1 MSLRPPRF
9 CARLFQRRAGRS
21 AAHIAAPAAACA
33 ATAPPQALNTH
44 SMMPASRLVRQRFEG
59 RPVVRTPAAPGP
71 ALTSHRGEPARWSVR
86 RPVEHV
92 CTAAAPPS
100 PGRATPQGAPG
111 PRHAEKPRRSAGR
124 VGSARS
130 AAPSS
135 IASARTPAPAPA
147 AVAPHRAGPPDSRWS
162 LQVRLLCRIPRPHL
176 RPPCSPAPPLR
187 LAAPPRAR
195 PRTRP
200 HIPLERALPAP
211 AVRHAPLPSHPNC
224 RPCSRLSPLSPP
236 ILFAPPLAPI
246 PLPSISALSAGRLP
260 SDTYTPQLEFGHSSY
275 VMSSLDWS
283 IYRPGDL

>member
-1 MSLRPPRF
+1 MSTFAPRQHHLPGSCDSPGCPGSAPRRETSPICWSRRLGALGGSFVDCVRAHPSPRSCCSRSPPR
-9 CARLFQRRAGRS
+9 
-21 AAHIAAPAAACA
+21 
-33 ATAPPQALNTH
+33 
-44 SMMPASRLVRQRFEG
+44 
-59 RPVVRTPAAPGP
+59 RPD
-71 ALTSHRGEPARWSVR
+71 
-86 RPVEHV
+86 
-92 CTAAAPPS
+92 
-100 PGRATPQGAPG
+100 
-111 PRHAEKPRRSAGR
+111 
-124 VGSARS
+124 
-130 AAPSS
+130 
-135 IASARTPAPAPA
+135 
-147 AVAPHRAGPPDSRWS
+147 DSRWS
-162 LQVRLLCRIPRPHL
+162 MQVRLLCRIPRPH
-176 RPPCSPAPPLR
+176 RRRPCSPAPPLR

-283 IYRPGDL
+283 IYRPGYL